1 MRVYI
6 NMIKCH
12 KEEGGRANMDTNLKK
27 LRLQKKKT
35 QLNVQM
41 ETGIEQALLSKYE
54 SGKRIPPTE
63 TLMTLA
69 DYYGVSMDFIMGRT
83 ENPEINK

>member
-1 MRVYI
+1 M
-6 NMIKCH
+6 
-12 KEEGGRANMDTNLKK
+12 ETNLKK
-27 LRLQKKKT
+27 LRIEKNKT

-63 TLMTLA
+63 TLITLA
-69 DYYGVSMDFIMGRT
+69 DYYGVSMDYIMGRT
-83 ENPEINK
+83 SNPEINK